1 MRVNSRVAER
11 LKTYH
16 PRKLG
21 NNSKILQAHGII
33 AQRPAPPPPPPPPPK
48 WTPAP
53 EKQKPN
59 SPRSAPPHTKI
70 RTIFARRSILDVIQG
85 PEYASVN

>member
-33 AQRPAPPPPPPPPPK
+33 AQRPAHPPPPK

>member
-33 AQRPAPPPPPPPPPK
+33 AQRPAPPPPQNEPQPPK
-48 WTPAP
+48 SRNRTPPAV
-53 EKQKPN
+53 
-59 SPRSAPPHTKI
+59 PHPTRKSEL
-70 RTIFARRSILDVIQG
+70 FSQDAQS
-85 PEYASVN
+85 